1 MKLTAGQTFKNGTLP
16 NLLLAPRTRS
26 KRGPPPR
33 AVGAWAGLAAPHRA
47 SAAARALHL
56 WAPVSATRTFLPA
69 PFLSFGAGRVNH
81 HLPPCHCGPGGSGTR
96 LQAPR
101 PGSPPKPA
109 FQLGAVP
116 LHSPLSVTAM
126 SAHVWRAPRT
136 PKHPPRTSP
145 PRGSCGQRCSVLA
158 LRAQAMDAAP
168 PGGLTAQEPGAS

>member
-33 AVGAWAGLAAPHRA
+33 AVGGPRRA
-47 SAAARALHL
+47 SPGLRGG
-56 WAPVSATRTFLPA
+56 PRPA
-69 PFLSFGAGRVNH
+69 PLGPCVCNQDVPART
-81 HLPPCHCGPGGSGTR
+81 LPQLRSGSCQPPPSSLPLRARR
-96 LQAPR
+96 LWDPA
-101 PGSPPKPA
+101 PGSPPGVPSQPA

-116 LHSPLSVTAM
+116 LHSPLSVTAT

>member
-47 SAAARALHL
+47 SAVARALHL

-101 PGSPPKPA
+101 PGSPPSRSPA
-109 FQLGAVP
+109 ERAVP
-116 LHSPLSVTAM
+116 LHSPLSVTAT